1 MTRSAYCLT
10 ATLLLAMT
18 LTGCQKVKHPVTAVN
33 KIGATE
39 TIEQDKKQREAE
51 RIQQCQ
57 HELEAMR
64 NMDPEK
70 YKKFKLEFDTLMS
83 GAAQYTGVRSSVTM
97 DTQETVDSLYRY
109 PGPPARAGRCGLWT
123 SRWPTMRCRCSVAA
137 FPERSTWPTS
147 PMCATHGW

>member
-1 MTRSAYCLT
+1 MEIKTMTRSAYCLT

-18 LTGCQKVKHPVTAVN
+18 LTGCQKVKRPVTAVN

-39 TIEQDKKQREAE
+39 TIDQDKKQREAE

-83 GAAQYTGVRSSVTM
+83 GAAQYAGVRSSVTM
-97 DTQETVDSLYRY
+97 GTQETVDSLYRY
-109 PGPPARAGRCGLWT
+109 RISRTCADISATMMT
-123 SRWPTMRCRCSVAA
+123 SLA
-137 FPERSTWPTS
+137 ER
-147 PMCATHGW
+147 GERIQ